1 MIEVPT
7 IKRCVQFPE
16 TSVISVTVE
25 AVAGGA
31 PVEVGQKSRV
41 GLPEPS
47 TAIAPLS
54 FLSHRRLSIR
64 PISQFRPPSA
74 AARAA
79 AHSEVAAVTWLLQS
93 EAPALLIARTW

>member
-1 MIEVPT
+1 MN
-7 IKRCVQFPE
+7 RCVQFPE
-16 TSVISVTVE
+16 TSVISTTE
-25 AVAGGA
+25 DAVAGGA
-31 PVEVGQKSRV
+31 PVEVSQRSRV

-54 FLSHRRLSIR
+54 FLSQRRLLIR

-74 AARAA
+74 AARTA